1 MLKRLPIVFALTL
14 CIAGAPLLASFARS
28 GKALSTPTEVEITN
42 EPHHHLVLE
51 NEYVRAFRVEVAP
64 HDATEMHRHRHDYVY
79 VTLGASEVSNEL
91 AGKPPATL
99 KLQDGETHFTP
110 GNFAHIARNLA
121 DTPFRNV
128 TVEFLQ
134 DAVARDVQSPGAPKP
149 NSSRNSWDED
159 RGLHVLNAGTQ
170 EILFVK
176 DGVRV
181 SDIQL
186 QPGGSIPRHH
196 HDAPH
201 LVIAVNDLDLRSD
214 VEGKGPMPA
223 SLKLGEVKWVP
234 GGFTH
239 TLTNVGKQ
247 PAHLIALEFH

>member
-1 MLKRLPIVFALTL
+1 MLKRLPILFALAI

-28 GKALSTPTEVEITN
+28 GKATSTPAEVELTN

-51 NEYVRAFRVEVAP
+51 NECVRAFQVEVPP
-64 HDATEMHRHRHDYVY
+64 HDATQMHRHRHDYIY
-79 VTLGASEVSNEL
+79 VTLGASDLSNEV
-91 AGKPPATL
+91 AGRPPVSL

-134 DAVARDVQSPGAPKP
+134 DEKAKQAPP
-149 NSSRNSWDED
+149 WDEE

-181 SDIQL
+181 ADIQL

-196 HDAPH
+196 HAGPH
-201 LVIAVNDLDLRSD
+201 LVIAVTDLELRSD
-214 VEGKGPMPA
+214 VEAKAATPA
-223 SLKLGEVKWVP
+223 QSKSGSARGQLKSGDVKWVP

-239 TLTNVGKQ
+239 TLTNIGKQ
-247 PAHLIALEFH
+247 PARFITLEFR